1 MKLYSK
7 IYGDGSEDLIII
19 HGLFG
24 MSDNWNSLGKDFSK
38 YYKVHLVDLR
48 NHGRSPHSEQF
59 DYEVMCEDIIQYI
72 EDHNI
77 NKSIILGHSLGGKVA
92 MKLAFTYPQKIER
105 LIVADIAPR
114 KYSTDFHKNLLMKLV
129 RLQLA
134 GFKTRIV
141 ASILFLFVLTVT
153 LIFHTDFSNS
163 MQIISFLK
171 NTAIMGGL
179 LIIISSQP
187 QMCSIDYYLK
197 QKKR

>member
-1 MKLYSK
+1 M
-7 IYGDGSEDLIII
+7 
-19 HGLFG
+19 
-24 MSDNWNSLGKDFSK
+24 
-38 YYKVHLVDLR
+38 HLVEVL
-48 NHGRSPHSEQF
+48 GRIFISSLFIVEAIRKFFTPDEGMMYMSQYGVPEF
-59 DYEVMCEDIIQYI
+59 LFYPSLIFEFIIPL
-72 EDHNI
+72 
-77 NKSIILGHSLGGKVA
+77 IL
-92 MKLAFTYPQKIER
+92 I
-105 LIVADIAPR
+105 
-114 KYSTDFHKNLLMKLV
+114 
-129 RLQLA
+129 A

>member
-1 MKLYSK
+1 M
-7 IYGDGSEDLIII
+7 
-19 HGLFG
+19 
-24 MSDNWNSLGKDFSK
+24 
-38 YYKVHLVDLR
+38 HLVEVL
-48 NHGRSPHSEQF
+48 GRIFISSLFIVEAIRKFFTPDEGMMYMSQYGVPEF
-59 DYEVMCEDIIQYI
+59 LFYPSLIFEFIIPL
-72 EDHNI
+72 
-77 NKSIILGHSLGGKVA
+77 IL
-92 MKLAFTYPQKIER
+92 I
-105 LIVADIAPR
+105 
-114 KYSTDFHKNLLMKLV
+114 
-129 RLQLA
+129 A

-187 QMCSIDYYLK
+187 PMCSIDYYLK